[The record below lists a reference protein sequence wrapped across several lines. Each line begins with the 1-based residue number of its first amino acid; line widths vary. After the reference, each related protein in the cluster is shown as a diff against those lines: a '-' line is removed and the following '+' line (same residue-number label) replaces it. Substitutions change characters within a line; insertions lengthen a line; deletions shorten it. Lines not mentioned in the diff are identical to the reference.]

1 MENLSNIREVEEIFR
16 NASEYKID
24 DGNIKPSEFN
34 YSPLLISFTE
44 YHSNHSR
51 RQDGFPV
58 HIQDCA
64 SSLTRLI
71 GFIHFRRRQDRLFIQ
86 VKHKNAVDETE

>member
-1 MENLSNIREVEEIFR
+1 MENISNIREVKETFR

-34 YSPLLISFTE
+34 CSPLLISFTE
-44 YHSNHSR
+44 RYNNYIR
-51 RQDGFPV
+51 RQDGFPG

-64 SSLTRLI
+64 SSLTEAYR
-71 GFIHFRRRQDRLFIQ
+71 FYQFQERQYKAF
-86 VKHKNAVDETE
+86 

>member
-34 YSPLLISFTE
+34 YSPLLMFYRIS
-44 YHSNHSR
+44 
-51 RQDGFPV
+51 
-58 HIQDCA
+58 
-64 SSLTRLI
+64 
-71 GFIHFRRRQDRLFIQ
+71 
-86 VKHKNAVDETE
+86 